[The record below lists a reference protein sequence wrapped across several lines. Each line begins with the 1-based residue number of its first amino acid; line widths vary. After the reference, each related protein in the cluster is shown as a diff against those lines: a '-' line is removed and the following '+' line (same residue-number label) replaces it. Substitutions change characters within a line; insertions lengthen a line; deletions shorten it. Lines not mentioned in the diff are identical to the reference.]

1 VFGRPHNKIVASKKF
16 AGENDLVPL
25 NSQTLRSF
33 VAVTEE
39 QSYTRAATGLHL
51 SQPTVYQH
59 VRQLEQELGTKL
71 VEQHGK
77 RVVLTDHGRVVYQYA
92 RRARDEEEDLV
103 RYIRDDASLDRG
115 QLRVVAGTTS
125 AEFIL
130 PTIAV
135 AFRKLHPG
143 IEIGITA
150 AGTTEEVD
158 EAVLDRTYDLGMHSN
173 PMTRPGLLKQH
184 FLTDDLLGLAR
195 VEHRFVSEGR
205 PVTPRQLITEPVVHF
220 GTGAVRLRPAATIQ
234 ALVNEWFAQG
244 GVEPV
249 TPIRMGTL
257 QGMKRAIR
265 DGAGVGLVSSY
276 AIEPEDPVLR
286 TFPLARPPRRDFI
299 LVSREHGWESNVVR
313 AFREFALGMAWAE
326 GDARAFRRAPKM
338 ED

>member
-1 VFGRPHNKIVASKKF
+1 MIVSSWIV
-16 AGENDLVPL
+16 AGENDHVPL

-33 VAVTEE
+33 VAVTEA
-39 QSYTRAATGLHL
+39 QSYTRAATRLQI

-59 VRQLEQELGTKL
+59 VKQLEKDLGTKL

-77 RVVLTDHGRVVYQYA
+77 RVVLTEHGRAVYQYA
-92 RRARDEEEDLV
+92 RTARDEEEDLV
-103 RYIRDDASLDRG
+103 RYIRDDASLGRG

-135 AFRKLHPG
+135 AFRSLHPG
-143 IEIGITA
+143 IEVAVTA
-150 AGTTEEVD
+150 AATTEEVD
-158 EAVLDRTYDLGMHSN
+158 EAVSDRTYDLGMHSN
-173 PMTRPGLLKQH
+173 PAERAGLDKTH
-184 FLTDDLLGLAR
+184 FLTDELKGLAR
-195 VEHRFVSEGR
+195 SDHPFALTQR
-205 PVTPRQLITEPVVHF
+205 PVTPRQLLNERMVHF
-220 GTGAVRLRPAATIQ
+220 GAGAVRLRPVATIQ
-234 ALVNEWFAQG
+234 SLVNDWFVAG

-249 TPIRMGTL
+249 APIRLGTL

-265 DGAGVGLVSSY
+265 DGAGVGIVSSY

-286 TFPLARPPRRDFI
+286 TFPLAQPPHRDFI

-326 GDARAFRRAPKM
+326 GDARMFQRADAK
-338 ED
+338 EIGT